1 VVPHFGSAASVAGID
16 ATCEIME
23 ALGGDSVWVG
33 DHVVIPFG
41 FRTGYPYAA
50 TWYDPDDP
58 PPYWEAFSVLAYLA
72 ARTTRLRIGTSV
84 AVLPY
89 RHPLLTA
96 KMLATIDV
104 LSGGRLVFGAGAGWF
119 EEEFLALGLST
130 FGERGAVTDEQ
141 LEIIRRCWTEDRP
154 SFDGAHYRFGEL
166 SVRPGPV
173 QQPHPPIL
181 IGGTGRAALRRAA
194 RYGDFWHAMSML
206 PDEVAA
212 GRAKLAALALRS
224 HRRAV
229 PATAKAL
236 NRLDLKLADMDLI
249 ELNEAFAAQVLAC
262 TRAWGFTPRDF
273 ERFNV
278 LGSGISLG
286 HPVGATGGR
295 ILATLLREMDRRGAR
310 YGLETMCIGGGQG
323 LAAIFK
329 RIAR

>member
-1 VVPHFGSAASVAGID
+1 VVPHFGPAASVAGID

-96 KMLATIDV
+96 KMLATVDV

-130 FGERGAVTDEQ
+130 FGERGAITDEQ

-166 SVRPGPV
+166 SVRPRPV

-212 GRAKLAALALRS
+212 GRAKLAALAAEHGRPVPGTSLFMKIIMTAAPSGYDDLRAE
-224 HRRAV
+224 RRREAIAGIPEQV
-229 PATAKAL
+229 AKQLRAYEEAGVEQL
-236 NRLDLKLADMDLI
+236 ISRIGSDGSFGSDAELLA
-249 ELNEAFAAQVLAC
+249 
-262 TRAWGFTPRDF
+262 
-273 ERFNV
+273 RFLTEV
-278 LGSGISLG
+278 WPSVS
-286 HPVGATGGR
+286 P
-295 ILATLLREMDRRGAR
+295 
-310 YGLETMCIGGGQG
+310 
-323 LAAIFK
+323 
-329 RIAR
+329 